1 MRTTQP
7 DAEGRVRQWRSLA
20 LLTLAELLALAP
32 WFSAAAVAP
41 LIQEEWRLTSGAAAW
56 LTLAVQL
63 GFVAGTLVSGILN
76 LPDRLDASRL
86 FALSA
91 AGAALTTAGFALI
104 AAGPLD
110 GAVLR
115 FLTGAFLAG
124 VYPPGLKLAAT
135 WTRRHRG
142 LALSLIVGALTVG
155 SASPHLVRALLDTSW
170 RPMVLVTAALALAAG
185 LLVLG
190 GVRQGPF
197 AAAPARFNPK
207 FALQIV
213 HAPGLRLATLGYL
226 GHQWELYAM
235 WAWAPL
241 FLAQVV
247 QREGG
252 EPALAAGLAFAVI
265 AVGGGGAVAG
275 GLVADRVGR
284 SVTAAGAMAVSGS
297 AALAVAVALLV
308 DAPLWVLLPIMVVWG
323 FSVIA
328 DSAQFSAAISELSPP
343 QYVGTALTLQIS
355 IGFLLTF
362 VSIHLVGLLVD
373 SGPNWALAF
382 GLLALGPLFGVV
394 SMLALRRR
402 PEAVRMAGGRR

>member
-1 MRTTQP
+1 MTRVLP
-7 DAEGRVRQWRSLA
+7 AAEDGVRRWRSLG

-41 LIQEEWRLTSGAAAW
+41 LIQSEWGLTAGTAAW
-56 LTLAVQL
+56 LTLAVHL
-63 GFVAGTLVSGILN
+63 GFVAGTLVSGVLN
-76 LPDRLDASRL
+76 LPDRFDASRL

-91 AGAALTTAGFALI
+91 AGAALTTAGFALL
-104 AAGPLD
+104 AGGPFD

-155 SASPHLVRALLDTSW
+155 SASPHLVRALLDTAW
-170 RPMVLVTAALALAAG
+170 RPMVLATAGLAMAAG

-197 AAAPARFNPK
+197 AAPPARFNPR

-213 HAPGLRLATLGYL
+213 RAPGLRLATLGYL

-235 WAWAPL
+235 WAWIPL

-247 QREGG
+247 AKEGG
-252 EPALAAGLAFAVI
+252 EPEMAAGLAFAVI

-275 GLVADRVGR
+275 GWVADRAGR
-284 SVTAAGAMAVSGS
+284 SVTAAGAMAVSGC
-297 AALAVAVALLV
+297 AALAVAVLV
-308 DAPLWVLLPIMVVWG
+308 EAPLWALLPIMLVWG

-328 DSAQFSAAISELSPP
+328 DSAQFSAAISELSP
-343 QYVGTALTLQIS
+343 QEYVGTALTMQIC

-373 SGPNWALAF
+373 GGPHWGAAF
-382 GLLALGPLFGVV
+382 GLLALGPLYGVV

-402 PEAVRMAGGRR
+402 PEAVAMAGGRR

>member
-1 MRTTQP
+1 MRKARP
-7 DAEGRVRQWRSLA
+7 PEESSGRQWRNLS

-41 LIQEEWRLTSGAAAW
+41 LIQAEWQLTAGAAAW

-63 GFVAGTLVSGILN
+63 GFVAGTLVSGVFNI
-76 LPDRLDASRL
+76 PDRFDASRL

-91 AGAALTTAGFALI
+91 AGAALTTAGLATI

-135 WTRRHRG
+135 WTRRSRG
-142 LALSLIVGALTVG
+142 LALSLIVGALTIG

-170 RPMVLVTAALALAAG
+170 RPVVLVTAAMALSAG

-197 AAAPARFNPK
+197 AAPAARFNPK
-207 FALQIV
+207 FALEIV
-213 HAPGLRLATLGYL
+213 RAPGLRLATLGYL

-247 QREGG
+247 AREGG
-252 EPALAAGLAFAVI
+252 RLE
-265 AVGGGGAVAG
+265 
-275 GLVADRVGR
+275 
-284 SVTAAGAMAVSGS
+284 
-297 AALAVAVALLV
+297 
-308 DAPLWVLLPIMVVWG
+308 
-323 FSVIA
+323 
-328 DSAQFSAAISELSPP
+328 
-343 QYVGTALTLQIS
+343 
-355 IGFLLTF
+355 
-362 VSIHLVGLLVD
+362 
-373 SGPNWALAF
+373 
-382 GLLALGPLFGVV
+382 
-394 SMLALRRR
+394 
-402 PEAVRMAGGRR
+402 

>member
-1 MRTTQP
+1 MRNARP
-7 DAEGRVRQWRSLA
+7 PAASSVRQWRNLS

-41 LIQEEWRLTSGAAAW
+41 LIQAEWQLTTGAAAW

-63 GFVAGTLVSGILN
+63 GFVAGTLVSGVLN
-76 LPDRLDASRL
+76 IPDRFDASRL

-91 AGAALTTAGFALI
+91 AGAALSTAGLAVI
-104 AAGPLD
+104 ATGPLD

-135 WTRRHRG
+135 WTRRSRG

-170 RPMVLVTAALALAAG
+170 RPMVLVTAGLALVAG
-185 LLVLG
+185 LVVLG

-197 AAAPARFNPK
+197 AAAAARFNPR
-207 FALQIV
+207 FALEIV
-213 HAPGLRLATLGYL
+213 RAPGLRLATLGYL

-247 QREGG
+247 AREGG
-252 EPALAAGLAFAVI
+252 EAGMAAGLGFAVI
-265 AVGGGGAVAG
+265 AVGGVGAVVG

-284 SVTAAGAMAVSGS
+284 SVTAAGAMAVSGC
-297 AALAVAVALLV
+297 AALVVAALV
-308 DAPLWVLLPIMVVWG
+308 DAPLWVLLPIMLVWG

-328 DSAQFSAAISELSPP
+328 DSAQFSAAISELSPAE
-343 QYVGTALTLQIS
+343 YVGTALTMQIC

-362 VSIHLVGLLVD
+362 VSIHLIGLLVD
-373 SGPNWALAF
+373 GGPHWGAAF
-382 GLLALGPLFGVV
+382 GLLALGPVFGVV
-394 SMLALRRR
+394 AMLALRRR
-402 PEAVRMAGGRR
+402 PEAVGMAGGRR

>member
-1 MRTTQP
+1 MTISP
-7 DAEGRVRQWRSLA
+7 LVAEGGVRQWRSLA

-32 WFSAAAVAP
+32 WFSAVAVAP
-41 LIQEEWRLTSGAAAW
+41 LIQAEWQLTTGTAAW

-63 GFVAGTLVSGILN
+63 GFVAGTLVSGVLN
-76 LPDRLDASRL
+76 LPDRFNASRL

-91 AGAALTTAGFALI
+91 VGTALTTAGLAVI
-104 AAGPLD
+104 SSGPLD

-155 SASPHLVRALLDTSW
+155 SASPHLVRALLDASW
-170 RPMVLVTAALALAAG
+170 RPVVLVTAGLALVAG

-197 AAAPARFNPK
+197 AAPAARFNPR
-207 FALQIV
+207 FALEIAR
-213 HAPGLRLATLGYL
+213 APGLRLATLGYL

-235 WAWAPL
+235 WAWIPL

-247 QREGG
+247 ASEGG
-252 EPALAAGLAFAVI
+252 EPELAAGLAFAVI
-265 AVGGGGAVAG
+265 AVGGFGAVVG

-297 AALAVAVALLV
+297 AALAVALLV
-308 DAPLWVLLPIMVVWG
+308 DAPLWVLVPIMLVWG

-328 DSAQFSAAISELSPP
+328 DSAQFSAAVSELSPAR
-343 QYVGTALTLQIS
+343 YVGTALTMQIC

-373 SGPNWALAF
+373 GGPHWAAAF
-382 GLLALGPLFGVV
+382 ALLALGPVFGVV

>member
-1 MRTTQP
+1 MTRVLP
-7 DAEGRVRQWRSLA
+7 AAEDGVRRWRSLG

-41 LIQEEWRLTSGAAAW
+41 LIQTEWRLTAGAAAW

-63 GFVAGTLVSGILN
+63 GFVAGTLVSGVLN
-76 LPDRLDASRL
+76 IPDRFDASRL

-91 AGAALTTAGFALI
+91 AGAALTTAGLAVI
-104 AAGPLD
+104 ATGPLD

-135 WTRRHRG
+135 WTRRSRG
-142 LALSLIVGALTVG
+142 LALSLIVGALTIG
-155 SASPHLVRALLDTSW
+155 SASPHLVRALLDASW
-170 RPMVLVTAALALAAG
+170 RPVVLVTAGLAMVAG

-197 AAAPARFNPK
+197 AAPAARFNPR
-207 FALQIV
+207 FALEIV
-213 HAPGLRLATLGYL
+213 RAPGLRLATLGYL

-235 WAWAPL
+235 WAWIPL

-247 QREGG
+247 AREGG
-252 EPALAAGLAFAVI
+252 EPELAAGLAFAVI

-275 GLVADRVGR
+275 GWIADRVGR

-297 AALAVAVALLV
+297 AAIAVALLA
-308 DAPLWVLLPIMVVWG
+308 DAPLWVLAPVMLVWG

-328 DSAQFSAAISELSPP
+328 DSAQFSAAISELSPS
-343 QYVGTALTLQIS
+343 QYVGTALTMQIC

-373 SGPNWALAF
+373 GGPHWAAAF
-382 GLLALGPLFGVV
+382 GLLAVGPVFGVV

>member
-1 MRTTQP
+1 MR
-7 DAEGRVRQWRSLA
+7 DARPPAETSVRQWRNLS

-41 LIQEEWRLTSGAAAW
+41 LIQAEWQLTAGTAAW

-63 GFVAGTLVSGILN
+63 GFVAGTLVSGVLN

-86 FALSA
+86 FTLSA
-91 AGAALTTAGFALI
+91 VGAAVTTAGLATI

-135 WTRRHRG
+135 WTRRSRG

-155 SASPHLVRALLDTSW
+155 SASPHLVRAVLDASW
-170 RPMVLVTAALALAAG
+170 RPVVLVTAGLALAAG

-197 AAAPARFNPK
+197 AAPPARFNPR
-207 FALQIV
+207 FALEIV
-213 HAPGLRLATLGYL
+213 RAPGLRLATLGYL

-235 WAWAPL
+235 WAWVPL

-247 QREGG
+247 AREGG
-252 EPALAAGLAFAVI
+252 EAGMAAGLGFAVI
-265 AVGGGGAVAG
+265 AVGGGGAVLG
-275 GLVADRVGR
+275 GVVADRVGR

-297 AALAVAVALLV
+297 AALAVALLV
-308 DAPLWVLLPIMVVWG
+308 DAPLWVLLPILLVWG
-323 FSVIA
+323 ISVIA

-343 QYVGTALTLQIS
+343 EYVGTALTMQIC

-362 VSIHLVGLLVD
+362 VSIHLAGLLVD
-373 SGPNWALAF
+373 GGPHWGAAF
-382 GLLALGPLFGVV
+382 GLLALGPVFGVV

>member
-1 MRTTQP
+1 MTISP
-7 DAEGRVRQWRSLA
+7 LVAEGGIRQWRSLA

-41 LIQEEWRLTSGAAAW
+41 LIQAEWQLTAGAAAW

-63 GFVAGTLVSGILN
+63 GFVVGTLVSGVLN

-86 FALSA
+86 FAVSA
-91 AGAALTTAGFALI
+91 AGAALTTAGLAV
-104 AAGPLD
+104 AAQGPLD
-110 GAVLR
+110 GTVLR

-135 WTRRHRG
+135 WTRRSRG

-170 RPMVLVTAALALAAG
+170 RPVVLVTAGLALVAG
-185 LLVLG
+185 LVVLG

-197 AAAPARFNPK
+197 AAVPARFNPR
-207 FALQIV
+207 FALEIV
-213 HAPGLRLATLGYL
+213 RAPGLRLATLGYL

-247 QREGG
+247 AREGG
-252 EPALAAGLAFAVI
+252 EAGMAAGLGFAVI
-265 AVGGGGAVAG
+265 AVGGVGAVVG

-297 AALAVAVALLV
+297 AALAVALLV
-308 DAPLWVLLPIMVVWG
+308 DAPLWVLLPIMLVWG

-328 DSAQFSAAISELSPP
+328 DSAQFSAAISELSPAE
-343 QYVGTALTLQIS
+343 YVGTALTMQIS

-362 VSIHLVGLLVD
+362 VSIHLVGLLVEG
-373 SGPNWALAF
+373 GPHWALAF
-382 GLLALGPLFGVV
+382 GVLALGPLFGVI

-402 PEAVRMAGGRR
+402 PEAVGMAGGRR

>member
-1 MRTTQP
+1 MTTVKP
-7 DAEGRVRQWRSLA
+7 GSEGGVRQWRSLA

-32 WFSAAAVAP
+32 WFSAAAVSP
-41 LIQEEWRLTSGAAAW
+41 LIQAEWQLTAGAAAW

-63 GFVAGTLVSGILN
+63 GFVAGTLVSGVLN
-76 LPDRLDASRL
+76 LPDRLNASRL

-91 AGAALTTAGFALI
+91 VGAALTTAGLALV
-104 AAGPLD
+104 ANGLVGGVA
-110 GAVLR
+110 LR

-135 WTRRHRG
+135 WTKRSRG

-155 SASPHLVRALLDTSW
+155 SASPHLVRALLDASW
-170 RPMVLVTAALALAAG
+170 RPVVLVTAGLALAAG

-197 AAAPARFNPK
+197 AAPAARFNPR
-207 FALQIV
+207 FALEIV
-213 HAPGLRLATLGYL
+213 RAPGLRLATLGYL

-235 WAWAPL
+235 WAWVPL

-247 QREGG
+247 AREGG
-252 EPALAAGLAFAVI
+252 EAGMAAGIGFAVI
-265 AVGGGGAVAG
+265 AVGGVGAVVG

-297 AALAVAVALLV
+297 AAIAVALLV
-308 DAPLWVLLPIMVVWG
+308 DAPLWVLAPIMLIWG
-323 FSVIA
+323 LSVIA
-328 DSAQFSAAISELSPP
+328 DSAQFSAAISELSP
-343 QYVGTALTLQIS
+343 QEYVGTALTMQICV
-355 IGFLLTF
+355 GFLLTF
-362 VSIHLVGLLVD
+362 VSIHIVGLLVD
-373 SGPNWALAF
+373 GGPHWGAAF
-382 GLLALGPLFGVV
+382 GLLALGPVFGVV

>member
-1 MRTTQP
+1 MSDVR
-7 DAEGRVRQWRSLA
+7 AASEGGVSQWRSLA

-41 LIQEEWRLTSGAAAW
+41 LIQAEWRLTAGAAAW

-63 GFVAGTLVSGILN
+63 GFVGGTLVSGVLN
-76 LPDRLDASRL
+76 LPDRFDASRL

-91 AGAALTTAGFALI
+91 AGAALTTAGLALV
-104 AAGPLD
+104 ASGPVD

-135 WTRRHRG
+135 WTRRRRG

-155 SASPHLVRALLDTSW
+155 SASPYLLRALLDASW
-170 RPMVLVTAALALAAG
+170 RPVVLVTAGLALGAG

-197 AAAPARFNPK
+197 AAAPARFNPR
-207 FALQIV
+207 FALEIAR
-213 HAPGLRLATLGYL
+213 APGLRLATLGYL

-247 QREGG
+247 AREGG
-252 EPALAAGLAFAVI
+252 EAGVAASLGFAVI
-265 AVGGGGAVAG
+265 AIGGVGAVAG
-275 GLVADRVGR
+275 GWVADRMGR

-297 AALAVAVALLV
+297 AATAAALLIN
-308 DAPLWVLLPIMVVWG
+308 APFWVLMPIMLVWG

-328 DSAQFSAAISELSPP
+328 DSAQFSAAISELSP
-343 QYVGTALTLQIS
+343 QAYVGTALTMQIC

-373 SGPNWALAF
+373 GGPHWGAAF
-382 GLLALGPLFGVV
+382 GLLALGPVFGVV

-402 PEAVRMAGGRR
+402 PEARRMAGGRR

>member
-1 MRTTQP
+1 MTRIGAF
-7 DAEGRVRQWRSLA
+7 AEDGVRQWRSLS

-41 LIQEEWRLTSGAAAW
+41 LIQSEWGLTAGAAAW

-63 GFVAGTLVSGILN
+63 GFVAGTLVSGVLN
-76 LPDRLDASRL
+76 LPDRFDASRL

-91 AGAALTTAGFALI
+91 VGAALTTAGFALL
-104 AAGPLD
+104 ADGPLD

-142 LALSLIVGALTVG
+142 LALSLIVGALTIG

-170 RPMVLVTAALALAAG
+170 RPMVLVTAGLALAAG
-185 LLVLG
+185 VLVLG

-197 AAAPARFNPK
+197 AAPPARFNPR

-213 HAPGLRLATLGYL
+213 RAPGLRLATLGYL

-241 FLAQVV
+241 FLVEVV
-247 QREGG
+247 AREGG
-252 EPALAAGLAFAVI
+252 EAGLAAGLGFAVI
-265 AVGGGGAVAG
+265 AVGGGGAVVG
-275 GLVADRVGR
+275 GVVADRVGR

-297 AALAVAVALLV
+297 AALAVALLV
-308 DAPLWVLLPIMVVWG
+308 DAPLWALLPIMLLWG

-343 QYVGTALTLQIS
+343 RYVGTALTLQIC

-362 VSIHLVGLLVD
+362 VSIHLVGIFVD

-382 GLLALGPLFGVV
+382 GVLALGPVFGVV

>member
-1 MRTTQP
+1 MAFSP
-7 DAEGRVRQWRSLA
+7 VAAKDSVGQWRSLSF
-20 LLTLAELLALAP
+20 LTLAELLALAP

-41 LIQEEWRLTSGAAAW
+41 LIQAEWQLTAGAAAW

-63 GFVAGTLVSGILN
+63 GFVAGTLVSGVLN
-76 LPDRLDASRL
+76 LPDRFDASRL

-91 AGAALTTAGFALI
+91 AGAALTTAGFAVI
-104 AAGPLD
+104 AVGPID

-135 WTRRHRG
+135 WTRRSRG

-155 SASPHLVRALLDTSW
+155 SASPHLVRALLDASW
-170 RPMVLVTAALALAAG
+170 RPVVLVTAGLALAAG

-197 AAAPARFNPK
+197 ATPPARFDPR

-213 HAPGLRLATLGYL
+213 RAPGLRLATLGYL

-235 WAWAPL
+235 WAWVPL
-241 FLAQVV
+241 FLAQLVE
-247 QREGG
+247 RESG
-252 EPALAAGLAFAVI
+252 EAGLASALAFAVI
-265 AVGGGGAVAG
+265 AIGGGGAVVG
-275 GLVADRVGR
+275 GLVADRIGR

-297 AALAVAVALLV
+297 AALAVALLV
-308 DAPLWVLLPIMVVWG
+308 DGPLWLLAPILLVWG

-328 DSAQFSAAISELSPP
+328 DSAQFSAAISELSP
-343 QYVGTALTLQIS
+343 QRYVGTALTMQIC

-382 GLLALGPLFGVV
+382 GLLALGPVFGVA

-402 PEAVRMAGGRR
+402 PEAARMAGGRR

>member
-1 MRTTQP
+1 MTRIRLAP
-7 DAEGRVRQWRSLA
+7 EGGAGQWRSLA

-41 LIQEEWRLTSGAAAW
+41 LIQAEWRLTAGTAAW

-63 GFVAGTLVSGILN
+63 GFVAGTLASGVLN
-76 LPDRLDASRL
+76 LPDRFDASRL

-91 AGAALTTAGFALI
+91 AGAALTTAGFALV
-104 AAGPLD
+104 AGGPLD
-110 GAVLR
+110 GSVLR

-155 SASPHLVRALLDTSW
+155 SASPHLVRALLETSW
-170 RPMVLVTAALALAAG
+170 RPMVLVTAGLALAAG

-197 AAAPARFNPK
+197 AAPPARFNPRL
-207 FALQIV
+207 ALQIV
-213 HAPGLRLATLGYL
+213 RAPGLRLATLGYL

-247 QREGG
+247 RREGG
-252 EPALAAGLAFAVI
+252 EVGLAAGLAFAVI
-265 AVGGGGAVAG
+265 AVGGAGAVVGGA
-275 GLVADRVGR
+275 VADRVGR

-297 AALAVAVALLV
+297 AALAAALLV
-308 DAPLWVLLPIMVVWG
+308 DAPLWVLLPILLVWG

-343 QYVGTALTLQIS
+343 RYVGTALTMQIS

-362 VSIHLVGLLVD
+362 ASIHLVGLLVD
-373 SGPNWALAF
+373 DGPHWAAAF
-382 GLLALGPLFGVV
+382 ALLALGPLCGLVA
-394 SMLALRRR
+394 MLALRRR
-402 PEAVRMAGGRR
+402 PESVRMAGGRR

>member
-1 MRTTQP
+1 MTISP
-7 DAEGRVRQWRSLA
+7 LVAEGGVRQWRSLA

-32 WFSAAAVAP
+32 WFSAVAVAP
-41 LIQEEWRLTSGAAAW
+41 LIQAEWQLTTGTAAW

-63 GFVAGTLVSGILN
+63 GFVAGTLVSGVLN
-76 LPDRLDASRL
+76 LPDRFNASRL

-91 AGAALTTAGFALI
+91 VGTALTTAGLAVI
-104 AAGPLD
+104 SSGPLD

-155 SASPHLVRALLDTSW
+155 SASPHLVRALLDASW
-170 RPMVLVTAALALAAG
+170 RPVVLVTAGLALGAG

-197 AAAPARFNPK
+197 AAPPARFNPR

-213 HAPGLRLATLGYL
+213 RAPGLRLATLGYL

-235 WAWAPL
+235 WAWVPL

-247 QREGG
+247 AREGG
-252 EPALAAGLAFAVI
+252 PAGVAAGIGFAVI
-265 AVGGGGAVAG
+265 AVGGIGAVVG
-275 GLVADRVGR
+275 GVVADRVGR

-297 AALAVAVALLV
+297 AAIAVALLA
-308 DAPLWVLLPIMVVWG
+308 DAPLWVLVPIMLVWG

-343 QYVGTALTLQIS
+343 EYVGTALTMQIC

-362 VSIHLVGLLVD
+362 VSIHVVGLLVD
-373 SGPNWALAF
+373 GGPHWGAAF
-382 GLLALGPLFGVV
+382 GLLALGPVFGIG

>member
-1 MRTTQP
+1 MTRIGSF
-7 DAEGRVRQWRSLA
+7 AEDGVRQWRSLS

-41 LIQEEWRLTSGAAAW
+41 LIQSEWGLTAGAAAW

-63 GFVAGTLVSGILN
+63 GFVAGTLVSGVLN
-76 LPDRLDASRL
+76 LPDRVDASRL

-91 AGAALTTAGFALI
+91 VGAALTTAGFALL
-104 AAGPLD
+104 ADGPLD

-170 RPMVLVTAALALAAG
+170 RPMVLVTAGLALAAG
-185 LLVLG
+185 VLVLG

-197 AAAPARFNPK
+197 AAAPARFNPR

-213 HAPGLRLATLGYL
+213 RAPGLRLATLGYL

-241 FLAQVV
+241 FLVEVV
-247 QREGG
+247 AREGG
-252 EPALAAGLAFAVI
+252 SGGMAAGLGFAVI
-265 AVGGGGAVAG
+265 ALGGGGAVVG
-275 GLVADRVGR
+275 GVVADRVGR

-297 AALAVAVALLV
+297 AAIAVALLV
-308 DAPLWVLLPIMVVWG
+308 DAPLWALLPIMLLWG

-328 DSAQFSAAISELSPP
+328 DSAQFSAAISELSPT
-343 QYVGTALTLQIS
+343 QYVGTALTLQIC

-373 SGPNWALAF
+373 GGPHWAAAF
-382 GLLALGPLFGVV
+382 GVLALGPVFGVV

>member
-1 MRTTQP
+1 MTISP
-7 DAEGRVRQWRSLA
+7 PVAEGGVRQWRCLT
-20 LLTLAELLALAP
+20 LLTVAVLLALAP

-41 LIQEEWRLTSGAAAW
+41 LIQAEWQLRAGAAAW

-63 GFVAGTLVSGILN
+63 GFVAGTLVSGVLN
-76 LPDRLDASRL
+76 IPDRFDASRL

-91 AGAALTTAGFALI
+91 VGAALTTAGLAVI
-104 AAGPLD
+104 ATGPLD

-135 WTRRHRG
+135 WTRRRRG

-155 SASPHLVRALLDTSW
+155 SASPHLVRALLDASW
-170 RPMVLVTAALALAAG
+170 RPVVLVTAGLALAAG
-185 LLVLG
+185 MLVLG

-197 AAAPARFNPK
+197 AAPPARFNPR

-213 HAPGLRLATLGYL
+213 RAPGLRLATLGYL

-235 WAWAPL
+235 WAWVPL

-247 QREGG
+247 AREGG
-252 EPALAAGLAFAVI
+252 EPGLAAGLAFAVI
-265 AVGGGGAVAG
+265 AVGGGGAVLG

-297 AALAVAVALLV
+297 AAIAVALLV
-308 DAPLWVLLPIMVVWG
+308 DARLWVLVPILLVWG
-323 FSVIA
+323 ISVIA
-328 DSAQFSAAISELSPP
+328 DSAQFSAAISELSPLE
-343 QYVGTALTLQIS
+343 YVGTALTMQIC

-362 VSIHLVGLLVD
+362 VSIHLLGVLVD
-373 SGPNWALAF
+373 SGPHWGAAF
-382 GLLALGPLFGVV
+382 GLLALGPVFGVV

>member
-1 MRTTQP
+1 MRNARP
-7 DAEGRVRQWRSLA
+7 LAERSGRQWRNLS

-41 LIQEEWRLTSGAAAW
+41 LIQAEWQLTTGAAAW

-63 GFVAGTLVSGILN
+63 GFVAGTLVSGVLN

-86 FALSA
+86 FTLSA
-91 AGAALTTAGFALI
+91 VGAAVTTAGLATI

-135 WTRRHRG
+135 WTRRSRG

-155 SASPHLVRALLDTSW
+155 SASPHLVRALQDASW
-170 RPMVLVTAALALAAG
+170 RPVVLVTAGLALAAG

-197 AAAPARFNPK
+197 AAPPARFNPR
-207 FALQIV
+207 FALEIV
-213 HAPGLRLATLGYL
+213 RAPGLRLATLGYL

-235 WAWAPL
+235 WAWVPL

-247 QREGG
+247 AREGG
-252 EPALAAGLAFAVI
+252 EAGMAAGLGFAVI
-265 AVGGGGAVAG
+265 AVGGVGAVVG

-297 AALAVAVALLV
+297 AAIAVALLV
-308 DAPLWVLLPIMVVWG
+308 DAPLWVLLPILLVWG
-323 FSVIA
+323 ISVIA

-343 QYVGTALTLQIS
+343 EYVGTALTVQIC

-362 VSIHLVGLLVD
+362 LSIHLVGLLVD
-373 SGPNWALAF
+373 GGPHWGAAF
-382 GLLALGPLFGVV
+382 GLLALGPVFGVV
-394 SMLALRRR
+394 SMLGLRRR

>member
-1 MRTTQP
+1 MRNARP
-7 DAEGRVRQWRSLA
+7 LAEGGVRKWRSLS

-41 LIQEEWRLTSGAAAW
+41 LVQVEWQLSAGTAAW

-63 GFVAGTLVSGILN
+63 GFVAGTLVSGVLN
-76 LPDRLDASRL
+76 IPDRFDASRL

-91 AGAALTTAGFALI
+91 AGAAATTAGLATI

-135 WTRRHRG
+135 WTRRSRG

-155 SASPHLVRALLDTSW
+155 SASPHLVRAVLDASW
-170 RPMVLVTAALALAAG
+170 RPVVLVTAGLALAAG

-197 AAAPARFNPK
+197 AAPPARFNPR
-207 FALQIV
+207 FALEIV
-213 HAPGLRLATLGYL
+213 RAPGLRLATLGYL

-235 WAWAPL
+235 WAWVPL

-247 QREGG
+247 AREGG
-252 EPALAAGLAFAVI
+252 EPGLAAGLAFAVI
-265 AVGGGGAVAG
+265 AVGGGGAVMG
-275 GLVADRVGR
+275 GVVADRVGR

-297 AALAVAVALLV
+297 AAIAVALLV
-308 DAPLWVLLPIMVVWG
+308 EAPLWVLLPILLVWG
-323 FSVIA
+323 ISVIA

-343 QYVGTALTLQIS
+343 EYVGTALTMQIC

-373 SGPNWALAF
+373 GGPHWGAAF
-382 GLLALGPLFGVV
+382 GLLALGPVFGVV
-394 SMLALRRR
+394 SMLGLRRR

>member
-1 MRTTQP
+1 MRNAP
-7 DAEGRVRQWRSLA
+7 PPAESSGRQWRNLS

-41 LIQEEWRLTSGAAAW
+41 LIQAEWQLTAGAAAW

-63 GFVAGTLVSGILN
+63 GFVAGTLVSGVLN
-76 LPDRLDASRL
+76 IPDRFDASRL

-91 AGAALTTAGFALI
+91 AAAALTTAGLAVI
-104 AAGPLD
+104 ATGPLD

-135 WTRRHRG
+135 WTRRSRG

-155 SASPHLVRALLDTSW
+155 SASPHLVRAVLDASW
-170 RPMVLVTAALALAAG
+170 RPVVLVTAGLALAAG

-197 AAAPARFNPK
+197 AAPPARFNPR
-207 FALQIV
+207 FVLEIV
-213 HAPGLRLATLGYL
+213 RAPGLRLATLGYL

-235 WAWAPL
+235 WAWVPL

-247 QREGG
+247 ARDGG
-252 EPALAAGLAFAVI
+252 DPGLAAGLAFAVI
-265 AVGGGGAVAG
+265 ALGGGGAVLG
-275 GLVADRVGR
+275 GVVADRVGR

-297 AALAVAVALLV
+297 AATAVALLV
-308 DAPLWVLLPIMVVWG
+308 DAPLWVLLPILLVWG
-323 FSVIA
+323 ISVIA

-343 QYVGTALTLQIS
+343 EYVGTALTMQIC

-373 SGPNWALAF
+373 GGPHWGAAF
-382 GLLALGPLFGVV
+382 GLLALGPVFGVV

>member
-1 MRTTQP
+1 M
-7 DAEGRVRQWRSLA
+7 
-20 LLTLAELLALAP
+20 
-32 WFSAAAVAP
+32 
-41 LIQEEWRLTSGAAAW
+41 
-56 LTLAVQL
+56 
-63 GFVAGTLVSGILN
+63 
-76 LPDRLDASRL
+76 
-86 FALSA
+86 
-91 AGAALTTAGFALI
+91 
-104 AAGPLD
+104 
-110 GAVLR
+110 
-115 FLTGAFLAG
+115 
-124 VYPPGLKLAAT
+124 
-135 WTRRHRG
+135 
-142 LALSLIVGALTVG
+142 
-155 SASPHLVRALLDTSW
+155 
-170 RPMVLVTAALALAAG
+170 
-185 LLVLG
+185 LG

-197 AAAPARFNPK
+197 AAAPARFNPR

-213 HAPGLRLATLGYL
+213 RAPGLRLATLGYL

-235 WAWAPL
+235 WAWTPL

-252 EPALAAGLAFAVI
+252 EPAFAAGLAFAVI

-284 SVTAAGAMAVSGS
+284 SVTATGAMAISGS
-297 AALAVAVALLV
+297 AALAVAALV
-308 DAPLWVLLPIMVVWG
+308 DAPLWVLLPIMLIWG

-328 DSAQFSAAISELSPP
+328 DSAQFSAAISELSPA

-373 SGPNWALAF
+373 GGPNWALAF

-394 SMLALRRR
+394 SMLALRRQ

>member
-1 MRTTQP
+1 MTEKRP
-7 DAEGRVRQWRSLA
+7 AREGGVRQWRSLA

-41 LIQEEWRLTSGAAAW
+41 LIQVEWRLTVGAAAW

-76 LPDRLDASRL
+76 LPDRFDASRL

-170 RPMVLVTAALALAAG
+170 RPMVLVTAGLALAAG

-197 AAAPARFNPK
+197 AAAPARFNPR

-252 EPALAAGLAFAVI
+252 EPALSAGLAFAVI
-265 AVGGGGAVAG
+265 AVGGGGAVVG
-275 GLVADRVGR
+275 GVVADRVGR

-297 AALAVAVALLV
+297 AALAVALLV
-308 DAPLWVLLPIMVVWG
+308 DAPLWVLLPIMLVWG

-343 QYVGTALTLQIS
+343 SYVGSALTMQIS

-382 GLLALGPLFGVV
+382 GLLALGPVFGVV

>member
-1 MRTTQP
+1 MRDAQP
-7 DAEGRVRQWRSLA
+7 PAESSVRQWRNLS

-41 LIQEEWRLTSGAAAW
+41 LIQAEWKLATGTAAW

-63 GFVAGTLVSGILN
+63 GFVAGTLVSGVLN
-76 LPDRLDASRL
+76 LPDRINASRL

-91 AGAALTTAGFALI
+91 VGAALTTAGLAVI
-104 AAGPLD
+104 ASGPLD

-135 WTRRHRG
+135 WTRRSRG
-142 LALSLIVGALTVG
+142 LALSLIVGALTIG
-155 SASPHLVRALLDTSW
+155 SASPHLVRALLDASW
-170 RPMVLVTAALALAAG
+170 RPVVLVTAILALAAG

-197 AAAPARFNPK
+197 ASPPARFNPR

-213 HAPGLRLATLGYL
+213 CAPGLRLATLGYL

-247 QREGG
+247 TREGG
-252 EPALAAGLAFAVI
+252 EAGIASGLGFAVI
-265 AVGGGGAVAG
+265 AVGGVGAVVG
-275 GLVADRVGR
+275 GLAADRVGR

-297 AALAVAVALLV
+297 AAIAVALLV
-308 DAPLWVLLPIMVVWG
+308 DAPLWVLVPIMLVWG

-328 DSAQFSAAISELSPP
+328 DSAQFSAAISELSPAE
-343 QYVGTALTLQIS
+343 YVGTALTMQICV
-355 IGFLLTF
+355 GFLLTF

-373 SGPNWALAF
+373 GGPHWGAAF
-382 GLLALGPLFGVV
+382 GLLALGPVFGVV